1 MKKTNLLWFVAGCV
15 LMFFI
20 CITIGTY
27 QAKCREKCEENDF
40 NKVMS
45 EYFELDNALLNSAEN
60 NFANKNYK
68 EALYDLKKSD
78 EIRKA
83 IHLDIPDYRMQAS
96 EGVTCLTKLIDLNK
110 KIKDNPNDYR
120 LYLER
125 ANLQNLPRF
134 AMFESDP
141 QTFCSDFQSA
151 YEDYS
156 KVIEL
161 NPKVKDVYEKR
172 ADALSET
179 FPRVTVGKKETEAW
193 QERYEASVPLMIA
206 DREKAIELN
215 GKSPERLKKLA
226 GAYMGD
232 KQYEKAIKIIE
243 ELKSE
248 DASAYW
254 ALALCYEG
262 LNNPQE
268 TVKNIDLFVP
278 NMQNCKPEPCKPDKW
293 AMRRLYGIRSKANF
307 KLHKYTEAL
316 KDFVKSVYE
325 PPHFKNDEEN

>member
-1 MKKTNLLWFVAGCV
+1 MKKANLLWFVAGCV
-15 LMFFI
+15 LMLFI
-20 CITIGTY
+20 CIAIGTY
-27 QAKCREKCEENDF
+27 QAKCREECEENDF

-45 EYFELDNALLNSAEN
+45 AYYELDNALLNSAQN

-96 EGVTCLTKLIDLNK
+96 EGITCLTKLIDLNK

-125 ANLQNLPRF
+125 ANIQNMPRIT
-134 AMFESDP
+134 MFESDP
-141 QTFCSDFQSA
+141 QTFCSDFKSA
-151 YEDYS
+151 YDDYS

-161 NPKVKDVYEKR
+161 NPNVKDVYEKR
-172 ADALSET
+172 ADALLET
-179 FPRVTVGKKETEAW
+179 FPRVIVGRKEEKLL
-193 QERYEASVPLMIA
+193 QERYEASVLQMIA

-215 GKSPERLKKLA
+215 GKSSERLKKLA
-226 GAYMGD
+226 GDYMND
-232 KQYEKAIKIIE
+232 KQYEKAIKIFE
-243 ELKSE
+243 ELKFE

-254 ALALCYEG
+254 GLALCYEA

-268 TVKNIDLFVP
+268 TVKNIDLFLP
-278 NMQNCKPEPCKPDKW
+278 NMQHCKPEPCLPDKW
-293 AMRRLYGIRSKANF
+293 AMQHLYRTRAKANF
-307 KLHKYTEAL
+307 KFHRYMEAL
-316 KDFVKSVYE
+316 MDFFKKVDE
-325 PPHFKNDEEN
+325 PQHF